1 MDRGHAA
8 CGRTDAISDPRLH
21 PEYFP
26 TLGCSGQS
34 SLPEDSVEVELDLMA
49 QKGSMDGNV
58 SRPANQG
65 VQPRRFYRSRNGW
78 SPYKSVRRV
87 ADQATGECA
96 NTAPTASAHV
106 VELDGAASK
115 DQLEEVVADE
125 SLGLLD
131 HYRIIRGAR
140 STRA

>member
-1 MDRGHAA
+1 MHLGHAP

-34 SLPEDSVEVELDLMA
+34 GLPEDSVEVELDLMA

-65 VQPRRFYRSRNGW
+65 SNPGAFTEAAMAGYGACR
-78 SPYKSVRRV
+78 PLRRV
-87 ADQATGECA
+87 PAIVSFLNSQPALRTDGQALGWETG
-96 NTAPTASAHV
+96 S
-106 VELDGAASK
+106 
-115 DQLEEVVADE
+115 
-125 SLGLLD
+125 
-131 HYRIIRGAR
+131 
-140 STRA
+140 

>member
-1 MDRGHAA
+1 VDRGHAA

-78 SPYKSVRRV
+78 LRRE
-87 ADQATGECA
+87 AAGD
-96 NTAPTASAHV
+96 P
-106 VELDGAASK
+106 GAAKRQVLPQMHHSRARRRTARPGGE
-115 DQLEEVVADE
+115 LPFPI
-125 SLGLLD
+125 SLAGD
-131 HYRIIRGAR
+131 PHARQAVIYRFGWEQR
-140 STRA
+140 